1 MTGAQPR
8 SRRAALAIAAVAGL
22 LCVPFAVS
30 AAGSPAW
37 GSAAAASI
45 LLAFGLV
52 VVVGEWFVLAAPG
65 FRVSAPVAT
74 AAAFGLAFV
83 VEVPEGFRVPF
94 ESSVVLAVVAVSMG
108 LGGLARHLAGR
119 PVHVVA
125 AVGRF
130 LAVLAVVVLFRIVY
144 LGQHAGRLPA
154 DNGLN
159 PSQQALLMLGIGLLG
174 VCVDVL
180 FTSAMHLPRGLP
192 TWRRAFVAE
201 LRSAIPLSSALAV
214 TGVLVAIAARPLGI
228 VALPL
233 FLVPLVLSQFAFRR
247 YVAIR
252 ATYGQS
258 IRTLSRI
265 TDLAG
270 YTPAGH
276 SERVAELAVAVGSEL
291 GITGRDLL
299 DLEYAALLHDLG
311 QVALSEPIPGG
322 ATVLAARADQRRIE
336 RDTVDIVRETGVL
349 DDVAAILE
357 RHTTPYRQVREFGEE
372 IPLTSRVLK
381 VANAFDD
388 LTRGVRSDAACDAA
402 VERIYLGLG
411 YEYDPRVVDALLR
424 VLRPVAVSD

>member
-1 MTGAQPR
+1 
-8 SRRAALAIAAVAGL
+8 L
-22 LCVPFAVS
+22 LLS
-30 AAGSPAW
+30 AADSPAW
-37 GSAAAASI
+37 GSAAATWI
-45 LLAFGLV
+45 LVAFGSV
-52 VVVGEWFVLAAPG
+52 IVVGEWFALAAPG

-74 AAAFGLAFV
+74 ATAFGLGLA
-83 VEVPEGFRVPF
+83 VEVPEGFRVPY
-94 ESSVVLAVVAVSMG
+94 ESSVVLVVTAFAMA
-108 LGGLARHLAGR
+108 LGAWARHLSGR

-130 LAVLAVVVLFRIVY
+130 LAVLTVVALFRVGY
-144 LGQHAGRLPA
+144 LGQHAGMLPA
-154 DNGLN
+154 ETGLR
-159 PSQQALLMLGIGLLG
+159 PWQQALLMLGIALLG
-174 VCVDVL
+174 ACVDVV
-180 FTSAMHLPRGLP
+180 FTSSQLLPRGVR
-192 TWRRAFVAE
+192 TWRRGFVAE
-201 LRSAIPLSSALAV
+201 LRSAVPLSSALAV
-214 TGVLVAIAARPLGI
+214 SGVLIAIAARPLGV

-247 YVAIR
+247 YVGIR

-276 SERVAELAVAVGSEL
+276 SERVAELSVAVGSEL
-291 GITGRDLL
+291 GITGRELL

-349 DDVAAILE
+349 DDVAGILE
-357 RHTTPYRQVREFGEE
+357 QHTTPYRQMREFGEE

-388 LTRGVRSDAACDAA
+388 LTRGARSGVACDAA
-402 VERIYLGLG
+402 IERIYLGLG
-411 YEYDPRVVDALLR
+411 YEYDPRVVDALLQ
-424 VLRPVAVSD
+424 VLRPDAEAG

>member
-1 MTGAQPR
+1 MNAAPR
-8 SRRAALAIAAVAGL
+8 SLAVTRIIGALAGL
-22 LCVPFAVS
+22 ACVPLVIS
-30 AAGSPAW
+30 AADSPGW
-37 GSAAAASI
+37 GSASAVWI
-45 LLAFGLV
+45 LVAFVLV
-52 VVVGEWFVLAAPG
+52 IVVGEGFGLAASG
-65 FRVSAPVAT
+65 FRASAPVAT
-74 AAAFGLAFV
+74 AAAFGLAFA
-83 VEVPEGFRVPF
+83 VEGPQGFPMPY
-94 ESSVVLAVVAVSMG
+94 ESSVVIVVTAVAMG
-108 LGGLARHLAGR
+108 LGALARHLTGR

-125 AVGRF
+125 AVGRL
-130 LAVLAVVVLFRIVY
+130 LAVLTVVVLFRIGY
-144 LGQHAGRLPA
+144 LGQHSGTPLT
-154 DNGLN
+154 DNGLR
-159 PSQQALLMLGIGLLG
+159 PWQQALLMLGIGLLG

-180 FTSAMHLPRGLP
+180 FTSSIQLSRGLGA
-192 TWRRAFVAE
+192 WRRAFVAE

-214 TGVLVAIAARPLGI
+214 SGVLIAIAAKPLGL

-233 FLVPLVLSQFAFRR
+233 FLVPVVLSQFAFRR
-247 YVAIR
+247 YVGIR

-270 YTPAGH
+270 YTHPGH
-276 SERVAELAVAVGSEL
+276 SERVAELAVAMGAEL
-291 GITGRDLL
+291 GIAGRELL

-349 DDVAAILE
+349 DDVAGILE
-357 RHTTPYRQVREFGEE
+357 LQTTPYRQMREFGEE

-388 LTRGVRSDAACDAA
+388 LTRGARTDSACDAA

-424 VLRPVAVSD
+424 VLRPDAAAG